1 MNATE
6 ELRWGLETAYIDG
19 TVASNMSFK
28 PQFVSNNYKE
38 GKKVLSSIEEELLA
52 CEQFQISVAFIT
64 MGGIEPLLQT
74 LKELEKKH
82 IPGQI
87 LTTNYLNF
95 SEPKALEKLH
105 VLQNITLKMYDV
117 ESAEEGFHTKGYI
130 FKKEEIYRIIIGSSN
145 MTKSALTTN
154 KEWNTKIISTEQGEV
169 AGEIIKE
176 FDDLWHS
183 SYALEFDTFYENYK
197 EKYNIIKR
205 QREIAKQEQVT
216 SLEKYKLQPNSMQVG
231 FISNLRKILESGE
244 KRALLISA
252 TGTGKTYASAFAMR
266 ELGFKRI
273 LFLVHRG
280 QLARQTKKSY
290 EKVFANTVSMGL
302 VGAGYHD
309 YNKDYIFATV
319 QTLNKDEHLMEYKPD
334 AFDCIV
340 LDEAHHTSADTYQ
353 KVMNYFTPKL
363 WLGMT
368 ATPDKRDDNI
378 AGRNIYEIFHYQIA
392 YEIRLQQAM
401 EENLLCPFHYFGI
414 SDIAMLGDKQV
425 NTKKITDRDFNM
437 LTGEERV
444 KHIVEQAHYF
454 GYSGEKVKGLVF
466 CSRIEEAVALSE
478 KFNQTI
484 NPETGKVFRTM
495 ALSGKTSEEERQ
507 RAFER
512 LAMNEEEA
520 DKSNIPLDYIFSVE
534 ILNEGVDIV
543 EVNQVIMLRPT
554 ESPIVF
560 IQQLGRGLRKAVG
573 KEFVVVLDFIG
584 NYSNNFMI
592 PIALSGDRSYNAD
605 TIRKYVISGNNT
617 IPGAST
623 VHFDE
628 IAKDKIFASIDKIKG
643 MKTIIRDS
651 YVSLKNRLGRVPYL
665 LDFYENGEVDPLVI
679 IKEYKT
685 YQAFLESM
693 ERENYQGKL
702 TGDEITTL
710 EYLSK
715 TVLSG
720 ARPYELEILRKLL
733 KERTVNFEKFDND
746 FAVTYGYHVNLD
758 SFDNAVEV
766 LQGKFVS
773 KEEEYQKYSHMDILC
788 REEDRR
794 LKRLIGFAKRLEN
807 AEFLRQVDD
816 IVEVGLKRYADKY
829 EAGVTE
835 KSPFVIYEKYSR
847 RDVSL
852 LMNCGKDLSSTMYGM
867 KRIGDDTFIFVTYHK
882 EESTDDKN
890 YIDGKPD
897 YADAF
902 EDNMIFLWDSQM
914 GRGTESSYVED
925 VVQAKRKHLFVKKS
939 DAETGFYYMGQFDV
953 MDVKAAK
960 KKDNTGKMR
969 DIAKLRMKM
978 HHAVREDLLRYLQSN
993 IPTMEE
999 KVQ

>member
-19 TVASNMSFK
+19 TVASNMAFK

-95 SEPKALEKLH
+95 SEPKALERLH
-105 VLQNITLKMYDV
+105 ALQNITLKMYDV

-425 NTKKITDRDFNM
+425 NAKKITDRDFNM

-466 CSRIEEAVALSE
+466 CSRIDEAAVLSE

-520 DKSNIPLDYIFSVE
+520 DESNIPLDYIFSVE

-560 IQQLGRGLRKAVG
+560 IQQLGRGLRKAAG

-643 MKTIIRDS
+643 C
-651 YVSLKNRLGRVPYL
+651 L
-665 LDFYENGEVDPLVI
+665 LY
-679 IKEYKT
+679 T
-685 YQAFLESM
+685 
-693 ERENYQGKL
+693 
-702 TGDEITTL
+702 
-710 EYLSK
+710 
-715 TVLSG
+715 
-720 ARPYELEILRKLL
+720 
-733 KERTVNFEKFDND
+733 
-746 FAVTYGYHVNLD
+746 
-758 SFDNAVEV
+758 
-766 LQGKFVS
+766 
-773 KEEEYQKYSHMDILC
+773 
-788 REEDRR
+788 
-794 LKRLIGFAKRLEN
+794 
-807 AEFLRQVDD
+807 
-816 IVEVGLKRYADKY
+816 
-829 EAGVTE
+829 
-835 KSPFVIYEKYSR
+835 
-847 RDVSL
+847 
-852 LMNCGKDLSSTMYGM
+852 
-867 KRIGDDTFIFVTYHK
+867 
-882 EESTDDKN
+882 
-890 YIDGKPD
+890 
-897 YADAF
+897 
-902 EDNMIFLWDSQM
+902 
-914 GRGTESSYVED
+914 
-925 VVQAKRKHLFVKKS
+925 S
-939 DAETGFYYMGQFDV
+939 DAAD
-953 MDVKAAK
+953 D
-960 KKDNTGKMR
+960 
-969 DIAKLRMKM
+969 
-978 HHAVREDLLRYLQSN
+978 
-993 IPTMEE
+993 
-999 KVQ
+999 

>member
-592 PIALSGDRSYNAD
+592 PIALSGDRSYNSD

-679 IKEYKT
+679 IREYKT

-733 KERTVNFEKFDND
+733 KEGTVNFEKFDND

-999 KVQ
+999 KAQ

>member
-19 TVASNMSFK
+19 TVASNMAFK

-105 VLQNITLKMYDV
+105 ALQNITLKMYDV

-183 SYALEFDTFYENYK
+183 SYVLEFDTFYENYK

-216 SLEKYKLQPNSMQVG
+216 FLEKYKLQPNSMQVG

-266 ELGFKRI
+266 ELGFKRV

-340 LDEAHHTSADTYQ
+340 LDEAHHTSADIYQ

-685 YQAFLESM
+685 YQAFLKSM
-693 ERENYQGKL
+693 EKENYQGKL

-733 KERTVNFEKFDND
+733 KEGTVNFEKFDND

-993 IPTMEE
+993 IPTTEE
-999 KVQ
+999 KAQ

>member
-19 TVASNMSFK
+19 TVASNMAFK

-105 VLQNITLKMYDV
+105 ALQNITLKMYDV

-183 SYALEFDTFYENYK
+183 SYVLEFDTFYENYK

-216 SLEKYKLQPNSMQVG
+216 FLEKYKLQPNSMQVG

-266 ELGFKRI
+266 ELGFKRV

-340 LDEAHHTSADTYQ
+340 LDEAHHTSADIYQ

-685 YQAFLESM
+685 YQAFLKSM
-693 ERENYQGKL
+693 EKENYQGKF
-702 TGDEITTL
+702 TDDEITTL

-733 KERTVNFEKFDND
+733 KEGTVNFEKFDND

-999 KVQ
+999 KAQ

>member
-105 VLQNITLKMYDV
+105 ALQNITLKMYDV

-414 SDIAMLGDKQV
+414 SDIAMLSDKQV
-425 NTKKITDRDFNM
+425 NAKKITDRDFNM

-454 GYSGEKVKGLVF
+454 GYSGEKVKGLIF
-466 CSRIEEAVALSE
+466 CSRIDEAAVLSE

-520 DKSNIPLDYIFSVE
+520 DESNIPLDYIFSVE

-560 IQQLGRGLRKAVG
+560 IQQLGRGLRKAAG

-592 PIALSGDRSYNAD
+592 PIALSGDRSYNSD

-679 IKEYKT
+679 IREYKT

-733 KERTVNFEKFDND
+733 KEGTVNFEKFDND

>member
-19 TVASNMSFK
+19 TVASNMAFK

-64 MGGIEPLLQT
+64 MGGIEPSLQT

-105 VLQNITLKMYDV
+105 ALQNITLKMYDV

-266 ELGFKRI
+266 ELGFKRV

-685 YQAFLESM
+685 YQAFLKSM
-693 ERENYQGKL
+693 EKENYQGKF
-702 TGDEITTL
+702 TDDEITTL

-733 KERTVNFEKFDND
+733 KEGTVNFEKFDND

-993 IPTMEE
+993 IPTTEE
-999 KVQ
+999 KAQ

>member
-19 TVASNMSFK
+19 TVASNMAFK

-105 VLQNITLKMYDV
+105 ALQNITLKMYDV

-183 SYALEFDTFYENYK
+183 SYVLEFDTFYENYK

-425 NTKKITDRDFNM
+425 NAKKITDRDFNM

-466 CSRIEEAVALSE
+466 CSRIDEAAVLSE

-520 DKSNIPLDYIFSVE
+520 DESNIPLDYIFSVE

-560 IQQLGRGLRKAVG
+560 IQQLGRGLRKAAG

-685 YQAFLESM
+685 YQAFLKSM
-693 ERENYQGKL
+693 EKENYQGKF
-702 TGDEITTL
+702 TDDEITTL

-733 KERTVNFEKFDND
+733 KEGTVNFEKFDND

-999 KVQ
+999 KAQ

>member
-19 TVASNMSFK
+19 TVASNMAFK
-28 PQFVSNNYKE
+28 PQFVSNNHKE
-38 GKKVLSSIEEELLA
+38 GKKVLSSIEEELLV

-105 VLQNITLKMYDV
+105 ALQNITLKMYDV

-266 ELGFKRI
+266 ELGFKRV

-685 YQAFLESM
+685 YQAFLKSM
-693 ERENYQGKL
+693 EKENYQGKL

-733 KERTVNFEKFDND
+733 KEGTVNFEKFDND

-999 KVQ
+999 KAQ

>member
-19 TVASNMSFK
+19 TVASNMAFK

-105 VLQNITLKMYDV
+105 ALQNITLKMYDV

-266 ELGFKRI
+266 ELGFKRV

-414 SDIAMLGDKQV
+414 SDIAMIGDKQV

-679 IKEYKT
+679 IREYKT

-733 KERTVNFEKFDND
+733 KEGTVNFEKFDND
-746 FAVTYGYHVNLD
+746 FAATYGYHVNLD

-773 KEEEYQKYSHMDILC
+773 KGEEYQRYSHMDILC
-788 REEDRR
+788 KEEDRR

-999 KVQ
+999 KAQ

>member
-19 TVASNMSFK
+19 TIASNMAFK

-38 GKKVLSSIEEELLA
+38 GKKVLSSIEDELLV

-105 VLQNITLKMYDV
+105 ALQNITLKMYDV

-145 MTKSALTTN
+145 ITKSALTTN

-266 ELGFKRI
+266 ELGFKRV

-414 SDIAMLGDKQV
+414 SDIAMLGDKQI
-425 NTKKITDRDFNM
+425 NAKKITDRDFNM

-466 CSRIEEAVALSE
+466 CSRIDEAAVLSE

-560 IQQLGRGLRKAVG
+560 IQQLGRGLRKAAG

-592 PIALSGDRSYNAD
+592 PIALSGDRSYNSD

-679 IKEYKT
+679 IREYKT

-733 KERTVNFEKFDND
+733 KEGTVNFEKFDND

-999 KVQ
+999 KAQ

>member
-19 TVASNMSFK
+19 TVASNMAFK

-105 VLQNITLKMYDV
+105 ALQNITLKMYDV

-266 ELGFKRI
+266 ELGFKRV

-309 YNKDYIFATV
+309 YDKDYIFATV

-353 KVMNYFTPKL
+353 KVMNYFTPQL

-378 AGRNIYEIFHYQIA
+378 AGKNIYEIFHYQIA

-560 IQQLGRGLRKAVG
+560 IQQLGRGLRKAAG

-685 YQAFLESM
+685 YQAFLKSM
-693 ERENYQGKL
+693 EKENYQGKL
-702 TGDEITTL
+702 TDDEITTL

-720 ARPYELEILRKLL
+720 ARPYELEILRRLL
-733 KERTVNFEKFDND
+733 QEGIVNFEKFDND

-788 REEDRR
+788 KEEDRR
-794 LKRLIGFAKRLEN
+794 LKRLIGFAKRLQN

-835 KSPFVIYEKYSR
+835 KTPFVIYEKYSR

-852 LMNCGKDLSSTMYGM
+852 LMNFGKDLSSTMYGM

-882 EESTDDKN
+882 EESTDEKN

-993 IPTMEE
+993 IPTTEE

>member
-19 TVASNMSFK
+19 TVASNMAFK

-105 VLQNITLKMYDV
+105 ALQNITLKMYDV

-266 ELGFKRI
+266 ELGFKRV

-685 YQAFLESM
+685 YQAFLKSM
-693 ERENYQGKL
+693 EKENYQGKF
-702 TGDEITTL
+702 TDDEITTL

-733 KERTVNFEKFDND
+733 KEGTVNFEKFDND

-867 KRIGDDTFIFVTYHK
+867 KRIGDDTFVFVTYHK
-882 EESTDDKN
+882 EESTDNKN

-999 KVQ
+999 KAQ

>member
-105 VLQNITLKMYDV
+105 ALQNITLKMYDV

-216 SLEKYKLQPNSMQVG
+216 FLEKYKLQPNSMQVG

-266 ELGFKRI
+266 ELGFKRV

-560 IQQLGRGLRKAVG
+560 IQQLGRGLRKAAG

-685 YQAFLESM
+685 YQAFLKSM
-693 ERENYQGKL
+693 EKENYQGKF
-702 TGDEITTL
+702 TDDEITTL
-710 EYLSK
+710 GYLSK

-733 KERTVNFEKFDND
+733 KEGTVNFEKFDND

-999 KVQ
+999 KAQ

>member
-105 VLQNITLKMYDV
+105 ALQNITLKMYDV

-266 ELGFKRI
+266 ELGFKRV

-560 IQQLGRGLRKAVG
+560 IQQLGRGLRKAAG

-592 PIALSGDRSYNAD
+592 PIALSGDRSYNSD

-679 IKEYKT
+679 IREYKT

-733 KERTVNFEKFDND
+733 KEGTVNFEKFDND

-993 IPTMEE
+993 IPTTEE
-999 KVQ
+999 KAQ

>member
-105 VLQNITLKMYDV
+105 ALQNITLKMYDV

-266 ELGFKRI
+266 ELGFKRV

-685 YQAFLESM
+685 YQAFLKSM
-693 ERENYQGKL
+693 EKENYQGKF
-702 TGDEITTL
+702 TDDEITTL

-733 KERTVNFEKFDND
+733 KEGTVNFEKFDND

-999 KVQ
+999 KAQ

>member
-19 TVASNMSFK
+19 TVASNMAFK

-105 VLQNITLKMYDV
+105 ALQNITLKMYDV

-231 FISNLRKILESGE
+231 FISNLRKILEAGE

-266 ELGFKRI
+266 ELGFKRV

-309 YNKDYIFATV
+309 YDKDYIFATV

-334 AFDCIV
+334 TFDCIV

-592 PIALSGDRSYNAD
+592 PIALSGDRSYNSD

-679 IKEYKT
+679 IREYKT

-733 KERTVNFEKFDND
+733 KEGTVNFEKFDND

-882 EESTDDKN
+882 EESTDEKN

-914 GRGTESSYVED
+914 GRGTESSYVAD
-925 VVQAKRKHLFVKKS
+925 VVRAKRKHLFVKKS

-993 IPTMEE
+993 IPTTEE

>member
-19 TVASNMSFK
+19 TVASNMAFK

-105 VLQNITLKMYDV
+105 ALQNITLKMYDV

-266 ELGFKRI
+266 ELGFKRV

-495 ALSGKTSEEERQ
+495 ALNGKTSEEERQ

-679 IKEYKT
+679 IREYKT

-733 KERTVNFEKFDND
+733 KEGTVNFEKFDND
-746 FAVTYGYHVNLD
+746 FAATYGYHVNLD

-773 KEEEYQKYSHMDILC
+773 KGEEYQRYSHMDILC
-788 REEDRR
+788 KEEDRR

-969 DIAKLRMKM
+969 DIAKLRIKM

-999 KVQ
+999 KAQ